1 MNVISILIFSVI
13 FFGVAFLLLR
23 RYVHSDGD
31 PVDSLRDNNLK
42 SKDINRQT
50 VDIIDK
56 LESENI
62 EITGLNND
70 IRTDNRTA
78 SDIIKS
84 IRKQKLDW

>member
-1 MNVISILIFSVI
+1 MYVKEIIIIMGVVIIGLII
-13 FFGVAFLLLR
+13 FFR
-23 RYVHSDGD
+23 RNISDIGNPID
-31 PVDSLRDNNLK
+31 ELRDNNQQ

-62 EITGLNND
+62 EITGLNSD

-84 IRKQKLDW
+84 IRKQKLD

>member
-1 MNVISILIFSVI
+1 MYVKEIIIIMGVVIIGLII
-13 FFGVAFLLLR
+13 FFR
-23 RYVHSDGD
+23 RNISDIGNPID
-31 PVDSLRDNNLK
+31 ELRDNNQQ

-62 EITGLNND
+62 EITGLNSD

>member
-1 MNVISILIFSVI
+1 MYVKEIIIIMGVVIIGLII
-13 FFGVAFLLLR
+13 FFR
-23 RYVHSDGD
+23 RDISDIGNPID
-31 PVDSLRDNNLK
+31 ELRDNNQQ

-62 EITGLNND
+62 EITGLNSD